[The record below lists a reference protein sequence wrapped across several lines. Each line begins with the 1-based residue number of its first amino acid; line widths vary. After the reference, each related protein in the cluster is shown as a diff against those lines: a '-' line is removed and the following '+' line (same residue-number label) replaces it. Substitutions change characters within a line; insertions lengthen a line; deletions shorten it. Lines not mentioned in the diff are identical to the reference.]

1 MIADILTVAWKE
13 LREML
18 MFGDT
23 RGRSR
28 LSLLALLVIFGV
40 VIPLQNGR
48 EWVISPISAMIWA
61 WMPYMWVYSVVADSF
76 AGERERHTLEA
87 LLATRLSDRAI
98 LFGKLLAALAYG
110 FTLTWAILLVSLI
123 TVNAAVQGRD
133 VLLFSPMV
141 TLGAL
146 VFSIL
151 VSGLSANIG
160 ILVSLRASSVR
171 QAQQWMSFGVLILFL
186 PLMLIR
192 FIPAA
197 WLKTIGNAVI
207 HANPLQIGFWTAVGL
222 IMIETVLLVIAMRLF
237 QRSKLILDEY
247 PSK

>member
-23 RGRSR
+23 RGRSK
-28 LSLLALLVIFGV
+28 LSLLVILLIFGI
-40 VIPLQNGR
+40 VIPLQSGR
-48 EWVISPISAMIWA
+48 EWVTSPISAMVWA

-110 FTLTWAILLVSLI
+110 FSLTWAILLVSLVTI
-123 TVNAAVQGRD
+123 NVAVRGSGL
-133 VLLFSPMV
+133 LLFSPIMMV
-141 TLGAL
+141 GAF

-151 VSGLSANIG
+151 VSGLAASIG
-160 ILVSLRASSVR
+160 VLVSLRAGSVR
-171 QAQQWMSFGVLILFL
+171 QAQQWMSFGMLILFL
-186 PLMLIR
+186 PFMFIQ
-192 FIPAA
+192 FIPRA
-197 WLKTIGNAVI
+197 WLESFGNTLIHTNPVQIAVWVVVVLSVVETILMA
-207 HANPLQIGFWTAVGL
+207 
-222 IMIETVLLVIAMRLF
+222 IAMRLF
-237 QRSKLILDEY
+237 QRSKLILD
-247 PSK
+247 